1 MNTWVTLVDT
11 FERLSERGKDF
22 ARRTRPLRRRLAVFL
37 AVIGP
42 GLITSNVDNDAGGIA
57 VYTTSGAQFGYAL
70 LWSLIPMTIALYVSE
85 EMCARMGVVTGKG
98 LSDLIREEFG
108 FRSTFF
114 VMIAAFLVDLSN
126 TVAEFAGVA
135 ASMQIFHISKYVS
148 VPLAAI
154 AVWILVVRG
163 SYRQVEK
170 IFLVACGFYLTY
182 AISAFLAK
190 PNWMFAA
197 KQTVLPT
204 GIQWNAPY
212 LLMLIGLIGTTI
224 APWQFFYL
232 QAGFV
237 EKRVG
242 PRQYKHARTDVLVGS
257 ISCMVIVF
265 FIIVCC
271 AATLNAH
278 GMTNITDAGQAAQA
292 LIPLAGKW
300 AGMLFAF
307 GLLNASLFAASILP
321 LSTAHVI
328 CEGLGFE
335 AGLDRKLKEAPTFY
349 SLYTLLIV
357 VGAGIILIPNAPL
370 LKILV
375 LSQVA
380 NGVWLPIVL
389 IFILLLINRRDL
401 MGDHVN
407 GWLFNVIAWGS
418 SVIMI
423 ILTLILMY
431 TAIFEPSAAGL
442 SGSLAHPHPH
452 AHPWHAFAALWRHAQ
467 RALSVVQGFPNW
479 RLTARLQPWTFRVLR
494 PRFVRVGPCCGVTRI
509 CLHVSALRAGLH
521 RCCS

>member
-1 MNTWVTLVDT
+1 MNTFGTISNLL
-11 FERLSERGKDF
+11 ERWSRRGQDF
-22 ARRTRPLRRRLAVFL
+22 NRRTRTFRRRLTVFL
-37 AVIGP
+37 AVVGP
-42 GLITSNVDNDAGGIA
+42 GIITSNVDNDAGGIA

-70 LWSLIPMTIALYVSE
+70 LWSLIPMTIALYISS

-135 ASMQIFHISKYVS
+135 ASMEIFHISKYVS

-170 IFLVACGFYLTY
+170 IFLVACAFYITY
-182 AISAFLAK
+182 AVSAFLAK
-190 PNWMFAA
+190 PDWIIAA
-197 KQTVLPT
+197 KSTVVPNVHM
-204 GIQWNAPY
+204 NAPY

-224 APWQFFYL
+224 APWQFFYM

-237 EKRVG
+237 EKRIG
-242 PRQYKHARTDVLVGS
+242 PRQYKHARWDVLVGS
-257 ISCMVIVF
+257 VSCMIIVF

-271 AATLNAH
+271 AATLNKH
-278 GMTNITDAGQAAQA
+278 PETQIITDAGQAAQA
-292 LIPLAGKW
+292 LVPLAGKW
-300 AGMLFAF
+300 AGYLFAF

-335 AGLDRKLKEAPTFY
+335 AGLDNKLNEAPTFY
-349 SLYTLLIV
+349 ALYTLLIV
-357 VGAGIILIPNAPL
+357 VGAGIILIPRAPL

-380 NGVWLPIVL
+380 NGVWLPVVL
-389 IFILLLINRRDL
+389 IFILLLINRKDL
-401 MGDHVN
+401 MGEHVN
-407 GWLFNVIAWGS
+407 TLTFNIIAWGS
-418 SVIMI
+418 SIIMI
-423 ILTLILMY
+423 ALTLILMY
-431 TAIFEPSAAGL
+431 VSIFNPSAAGL
-442 SGSLAHPHPH
+442 SGSI
-452 AHPWHAFAALWRHAQ
+452 
-467 RALSVVQGFPNW
+467 LSP
-479 RLTARLQPWTFRVLR
+479 
-494 PRFVRVGPCCGVTRI
+494 
-509 CLHVSALRAGLH
+509 LH
-521 RCCS
+521 

>member
-11 FERLSERGKDF
+11 FEQLSARGKDF
-22 ARRTRPLRRRLAVFL
+22 ARRTRPARRRLAVFL

-170 IFLVACGFYLTY
+170 IFLVACGFYLSY

-197 KQTVLPT
+197 KETVLPT
-204 GIQWNAPY
+204 GVQWNAPY
-212 LLMLIGLIGTTI
+212 VLMLIGLIGTTI

-257 ISCMVIVF
+257 VSCMVIVF

-271 AATLNAH
+271 AATLHAH
-278 GMTNITDAGQAAQA
+278 GMTDITDAGQAAQA

-357 VGAGIILIPNAPL
+357 AGAGIILIPKAPL

-380 NGVWLPIVL
+380 NGVWLPVVL
-389 IFILLLINRRDL
+389 IFMILLINRRDL
-401 MGDHVN
+401 MGDQVN
-407 GWLFNVIAWGS
+407 SRTFNVIAWVT
-418 SVIMI
+418 SVAMI
-423 ILTLILMY
+423 ALTLILIY
-431 TAIFEPSAAGL
+431 FAVFHPSAATGGL
-442 SGSLAHPHPH
+442 
-452 AHPWHAFAALWRHAQ
+452 
-467 RALSVVQGFPNW
+467 
-479 RLTARLQPWTFRVLR
+479 
-494 PRFVRVGPCCGVTRI
+494 
-509 CLHVSALRAGLH
+509 
-521 RCCS
+521 

>member
-1 MNTWVTLVDT
+1 MNTWITLTDT
-11 FERLSERGKDF
+11 FSRRAGRAKDF
-22 ARRTRPLRRRLAVFL
+22 NRRTRPVRRGLAVFI
-37 AVIGP
+37 AVVGP
-42 GLITSNVDNDAGGIA
+42 GIITSTVDNDAGGIA
-57 VYTTSGAQFGYAL
+57 VYTTSGAQFGYAS

-85 EMCARMGVVTGKG
+85 EVCARMGVVTGKG

-135 ASMQIFHISKYVS
+135 ASMQIFGISKYVS

-154 AVWILVVRG
+154 AVWVLVVRG
-163 SYRQVEK
+163 NYRQVEK
-170 IFLVACGFYLTY
+170 IFLVACAFYLSY
-182 AISAFLAK
+182 SVSAFLAK
-190 PNWMFAA
+190 PDCVMAA
-197 KQTVLPT
+197 KATVVPNVHL
-204 GIQWNAPY
+204 NAPY
-212 LLMLIGLIGTTI
+212 LLMLIGLVGTTI

-242 PRQYKHARTDVLVGS
+242 PRQYKHARMDVLVGS
-257 ISCMVIVF
+257 VSCMVIVF

-278 GMTNITDAGQAAQA
+278 GMTNITDAGQAAMA
-292 LIPLAGKW
+292 LVPLAGKW
-300 AGMLFAF
+300 AGYLFAF

-335 AGLDRKLKEAPTFY
+335 AGIDRKLKEAPTFY

-357 VGAGIILIPNAPL
+357 VGAGIILIPQAPPL
-370 LKILV
+370 RILV

-380 NGVWLPIVL
+380 NGVWLPVVL

-401 MGDHVN
+401 MGEHVN
-407 GWLFNVIAWGS
+407 TLTFNIIAWGS
-418 SVIMI
+418 SIIMI
-423 ILTLILMY
+423 VLTVILMY
-431 TAIFEPSAAGL
+431 VSIFNPAAAGL
-442 SGSLAHPHPH
+442 SGSLLPH
-452 AHPWHAFAALWRHAQ
+452 
-467 RALSVVQGFPNW
+467 
-479 RLTARLQPWTFRVLR
+479 
-494 PRFVRVGPCCGVTRI
+494 
-509 CLHVSALRAGLH
+509 LHY
-521 RCCS
+521 

>member
-1 MNTWVTLVDT
+1 MTYVELVTT
-11 FERLSERGKDF
+11 FGRWKERWGKF
-22 ARRTRPLRRRLAVFL
+22 ARRTRALRRRLAVIL

-42 GLITSNVDNDAGGIA
+42 GIITSNVDNDAGGITT
-57 VYTTSGAQFGYAL
+57 YTLAGAQFGYKL
-70 LWSLIPMTIALYVSE
+70 LWVLIPLTIALYVSE
-85 EMCARMGVVTGKG
+85 EMCARMGVITGKG

-114 VMIAAFLVDLSN
+114 VMAAALLVDLGN

-135 ASMQIFHISKYVS
+135 ASMEIFGVTKYIS
-148 VPLAAI
+148 VPIAALI
-154 AVWILVVRG
+154 VWFLVVRG
-163 SYRQVEK
+163 SYSSVEK
-170 IFLVACGFYLTY
+170 IFLIACVFYLSY
-182 AISAFLAK
+182 VLSAVLAK
-190 PNWMFAA
+190 PDWLLAA
-197 KQTVLPT
+197 KETVVPNFSL
-204 GIQWNAPY
+204 QKDY
-212 LLMLIGLIGTTI
+212 LLMFIGLVGTTI

-242 PRQYKHARTDVLVGS
+242 AKQYKHARLDVLVGS
-257 ISCMVIVF
+257 ISCMAIVF

-278 GMTNITDAGQAAQA
+278 GMTDITDAGQAAGA

-357 VGAGIILIPNAPL
+357 VGAGIILIPKAPL

-380 NGVWLPIVL
+380 NGVWLPVVL

-407 GWLFNVIAWGS
+407 TLTFNIIAWGS
-418 SVIMI
+418 SIIMI
-423 ILTLILMY
+423 ILTVILVY
-431 TAIFEPSAAGL
+431 VSIVEPSAAGL
-442 SGSLAHPHPH
+442 SGSL
-452 AHPWHAFAALWRHAQ
+452 
-467 RALSVVQGFPNW
+467 LSIF
-479 RLTARLQPWTFRVLR
+479 
-494 PRFVRVGPCCGVTRI
+494 
-509 CLHVSALRAGLH
+509 H
-521 RCCS
+521 

>member
-1 MNTWVTLVDT
+1 MNDQTTNSTALTPWKT
-11 FERLSERGKDF
+11 RGTNF
-22 ARRTRPLRRRLAVFL
+22 MRRTRMTRRRLALFL

-42 GLITSNVDNDAGGIA
+42 GLITSNVDNDAGGITT
-57 VYTTSGAQFGYAL
+57 YTTAGAHFGYTL

-114 VMIAAFLVDLSN
+114 VMLAALAVDLGN
-126 TVAEFAGVA
+126 TVAEFAGIA
-135 ASMQIFHISKYVS
+135 ASMQIFGVNKYVS
-148 VPLAAI
+148 VPLAGL
-154 AVWILVVRG
+154 AVWLLVVKG

-182 AISAFLAK
+182 VVSAILAK
-190 PNWMFAA
+190 PDWLLAA
-197 KQTVLPT
+197 KETV
-204 GIQWNAPY
+204 APSLHYSTDY
-212 LLMLIGLIGTTI
+212 LLMLTALVGTTI

-242 PRQYKHARTDVLVGS
+242 PKQYKHARMDVLVGS

-271 AATLNAH
+271 AATLHKN
-278 GMTNITDAGQAAQA
+278 GMVNITDAAQAAAA
-292 LIPLAGKW
+292 LAPLAGKW
-300 AGMLFAF
+300 ASYLFAF

-335 AGLDRKLKEAPTFY
+335 AGIDRKVKEAPAFY
-349 SLYTLLIV
+349 SLYTGLIV
-357 VGAGIILIPNAPL
+357 VGGGIILLPNAPL
-370 LKILV
+370 FKILV

-380 NGVWLPIVL
+380 NGVWLPVVL

-401 MGDHVN
+401 MGEHTN
-407 GWLFNVIAWGS
+407 SWGFNLVAWAMS
-418 SVIMI
+418 IIMI
-423 ILTLILMY
+423 VLTLVLVYASI
-431 TAIFEPSAAGL
+431 TQPASAGL
-442 SGSLAHPHPH
+442 VGSLTHWP
-452 AHPWHAFAALWRHAQ
+452 
-467 RALSVVQGFPNW
+467 
-479 RLTARLQPWTFRVLR
+479 
-494 PRFVRVGPCCGVTRI
+494 
-509 CLHVSALRAGLH
+509 
-521 RCCS
+521 